1 MTAELGKIYNVIPP
15 LTSHFAKKRSLTKQ
29 PFGVL
34 LTSCL
39 STNAFNAVF
48 TLLVAGRWWVLINCW
63 LNGEDT
69 RLHCPTAD
77 RYKKRRIRLSPYAEM
92 TTDDWQTYDK
102 PVLRC
107 KAKTTPAN
115 SGRKDRNHLSV
126 DVSIYIHI
134 LSIDQWVIQ
143 KRKNDFNIHHSPI
156 S

>member
-1 MTAELGKIYNVIPP
+1 MRFPLSPATSQRSDRLPNTLLG
-15 LTSHFAKKRSLTKQ
+15 
-29 PFGVL
+29 
-34 LTSCL
+34 SCL
-39 STNAFNAVF
+39 PAAYPPTTSLSRKTHARKCYAISP
-48 TLLVAGRWWVLINCW
+48 AH
-63 LNGEDT
+63 T

-107 KAKTTPAN
+107 KAMTTPAN

-134 LSIDQWVIQ
+134 LSIDQWVI
-143 KRKNDFNIHHSPI
+143 
-156 S
+156 